1 MPQNNSTLTKDASI
15 EDVFSVIKKTVPYI
29 RRYKRVLLF
38 WILGLGLM
46 GGGVGLFLK
55 KDKRATF
62 IIAAEQEGSAG
73 WDGLLAQFGLDIGGS
88 NPGGI
93 FEGESL
99 VSLFKVRTL
108 IERSLLKP
116 INTNSDTTIAQRIFP
131 EVKGSEDPKFVGLK
145 FGISKY
151 KKNKLHDTAMFLIYR
166 HVTENLVSV
175 FKPEKKQSFIHVQC
189 DHPDEQV
196 ALMLGTSLIETVTQ
210 FYVESLTKKAKHNLN
225 VLKLEADSVRRVLND
240 NIKNTAQYMDLNI
253 NPLTQMARVNQN
265 RSTIDLQISVSL
277 YGEIVKNLKLAE
289 IGLRKQTPLIQL
301 IEKPHFP
308 LDHVGWKIWQTTLI
322 GLVLGLLMAIRT
334 ILSRIKQGEVI
345 SVDQ

>member
-1 MPQNNSTLTKDASI
+1 
-15 EDVFSVIKKTVPYI
+15 
-29 RRYKRVLLF
+29 
-38 WILGLGLM
+38 
-46 GGGVGLFLK
+46 
-55 KDKRATF
+55 
-62 IIAAEQEGSAG
+62 
-73 WDGLLAQFGLDIGGS
+73 
-88 NPGGI
+88 
-93 FEGESL
+93 
-99 VSLFKVRTL
+99 
-108 IERSLLKP
+108 
-116 INTNSDTTIAQRIFP
+116 
-131 EVKGSEDPKFVGLK
+131 
-145 FGISKY
+145 
-151 KKNKLHDTAMFLIYR
+151 
-166 HVTENLVSV
+166 
-175 FKPEKKQSFIHVQC
+175 
-189 DHPDEQV
+189 
-196 ALMLGTSLIETVTQ
+196 MLGTSLIETVTQ

-334 ILSRIKQGEVI
+334 ILIRIKQGEVI